1 MILLLDV
8 GNSRTKWAVLAE
20 SGLGPSGARAHAG
33 GSELLPADIPVIPS
47 QVYAANVAGP
57 QVAASL
63 ASAVLARWGCPLLL
77 ARTPAVLGRV
87 RNAYPDP
94 AQLGVDRWL
103 AMLAAYDRQA
113 GALCVVDAGTA
124 TTVDLLAADGQHL
137 GGFIVPGLDLMSDS
151 LMTATGDL
159 ARLRE
164 PAASDTSPAPACSTG
179 LAIRDGTRL
188 ATAGLVDR
196 ARGFLPRQARLF
208 LTGGRG
214 EALAALTGGEFLP
227 RLVLEG
233 LAVTWRAGAAGG

>member
-1 MILLLDV
+1 MILLLDI
-8 GNSRTKWAVLAE
+8 GNSRTKWAVLAD
-20 SGLGPSGARAHAG
+20 SGLGLSGERAHAG
-33 GSELLPADIPVIPS
+33 GAELLPADIPVNPS

-57 QVAASL
+57 QVTESL
-63 ASAVLARWGCPLLL
+63 ASAVRSRWSCPLVL
-77 ARTPAVLGRV
+77 ARTPAVLGPV
-87 RNAYPDP
+87 RNAYTEP

-103 AMLAAYDRQA
+103 ALVAAYERHA

-124 TTVDLLAADGQHL
+124 TTVDLIAADGQHL

-151 LMTATGDL
+151 LLTATGDL

-164 PAASDTSPAPACSTG
+164 RAVADSRPAPACSTG
-179 LAIRDGTRL
+179 LAIRDGARL

-196 ARGFLPRQARLF
+196 ARGFLPRQAQLL

-214 EALAALTGGEFLP
+214 ESLAGLTGGEFLP

-233 LAVTWRAGAAGG
+233 LAVTWRAGAAEN